1 MKKNQILLAAA
12 LALLAGAANA
22 ESDQTFYVGV
32 IHIDVN
38 AKMPDFSGPAV
49 PPGVQIRVGGVDTLG
64 FGYAYR
70 FAPNWSAE
78 LALGLP
84 PTHKIYG
91 AGVLAPFGQV
101 SAVEQE
107 PPTAF
112 INYHFA
118 EVVPRVRPFVGLGLN
133 YTHFP
138 STAST
143 PSGNAASGGPTTIKL
158 SDSWGLAWH
167 AGATVALDQRW
178 SLAGTVASADVRSLE
193 TATTS
198 YPAAPSTTASTVITF
213 RPMVY
218 TLALGYSF

>member
-12 LALLAGAANA
+12 LALLAGAASADNQ
-22 ESDQTFYVGV
+22 SFYVGV

-38 AKMPDFSGPAV
+38 AKMPDLSGPTV
-49 PPGVQIRVGGVDTLG
+49 PPGAQLRIGSVDTLG

-70 FAPNWSAE
+70 FAPEWSAE

-84 PTHKIYG
+84 PTHKVYG
-91 AGVLAPFGQV
+91 AGVLKPFGQIA
-101 SAVEQE
+101 AVEQL
-107 PPTAF
+107 PPSAF
-112 INYHFA
+112 INYHFK
-118 EVVPRVRPFVGLGLN
+118 EIVPRVRPFVGLGLN

-167 AGATVALDQRW
+167 GGATIALDQHW
-178 SLAGTVASADVRSLE
+178 HVAAVVASADVRSLQ

-213 RPMVY
+213 RPMAY